1 MVDLTGRRFLMKTRA
16 DKLLPLA
23 VLSILVISAAPA
35 AFASTLTVTL
45 NPTTKVAEVHAVSTT
60 KIVLT
65 YPANSTMSNNLKDV
79 NSSLALSGSFDS
91 SYTGVREFQGDFH
104 DEDGGVS
111 VHNMTAS
118 VDYTAKGNATAFV
131 LNKETNITAWV
142 TGIFHVV
149 NGTVQADL
157 GWRSFVVVGALNLNL
172 GDHMVDINQ
181 VGSAMADSLSTHTA
195 AIQILADSFG
205 RDGIWTRPTLNY
217 SALNA
222 PLSTWTKNYDSA
234 TNTTTFSKTI
244 SGSYTL
250 SASADYN
257 GQKYTM
263 SATSDPS
270 ASIAIEGYA
279 TASGNSLVVGS
290 APATLSSSLWVA
302 AAIGVVVVG
311 AVAYLAL
318 RSRAKPKV
326 SNTIT
331 LQ

>member
-1 MVDLTGRRFLMKTRA
+1 MKTKA
-16 DKLLPLA
+16 DRLLPLA
-23 VLSILVISAAPA
+23 VLSILVVSMAPA

-45 NPTTKVAEVHAVSTT
+45 NPTSKVAEMHAVSTT

-79 NSSLALSGSFDS
+79 NSSFVLSGSFDS
-91 SYTGVREFQGDFH
+91 SYAGVQEFQGDFH
-104 DEDGGVS
+104 DGDGGIS
-111 VHNMTAS
+111 VHNMTAA
-118 VDYTAKGNATAFV
+118 VDYTAKGNGTALV
-131 LNKETNITAWV
+131 INKETNITASV
-142 TGIFHVV
+142 TGVFHVV

-172 GDHMVDINQ
+172 GDHTVDINQ
-181 VGSAMADSLSTHTA
+181 VGSAMDDSIATHTA
-195 AIQILADSFG
+195 AVQFLAGSFG
-205 RDGIWTRPTLNY
+205 RDDIWSRPTLNY

-222 PLSTWTKNYDSA
+222 PLNTWTKNFDSA

-244 SGSYTL
+244 SGSYTF

-270 ASIAIEGYA
+270 ASIAIKGYA
-279 TASGNSLVVGS
+279 TASGNSLVIGP
-290 APATLSSSLWVA
+290 APATLSSSIWVA
-302 AAIGVVVVG
+302 AAIGVAVIG

-318 RSRAKPKV
+318 RARAKPKV
-326 SNTIT
+326 SNITT